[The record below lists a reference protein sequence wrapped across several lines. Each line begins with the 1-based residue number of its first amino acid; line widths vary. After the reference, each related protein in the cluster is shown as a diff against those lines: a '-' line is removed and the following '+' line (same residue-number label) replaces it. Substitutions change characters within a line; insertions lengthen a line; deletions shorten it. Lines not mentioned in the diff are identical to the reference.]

1 MMLAGCLGRVISNE
15 AMISF
20 VSVVTFTLSKCWK
33 LVAVGTHRT
42 SFFDGLSA
50 DTESQRTSPQAH
62 IGPAATLRTS
72 HHMETEVNVLALVK
86 GEEKFIFLF
95 DDENCDETLRQL
107 ARFAA
112 NPDLDFSWYD
122 AAMLSRKIRETVA
135 DEVSAIDGT
144 EELASEEFDTL
155 SIDDFA

>member
-1 MMLAGCLGRVISNE
+1 
-15 AMISF
+15 
-20 VSVVTFTLSKCWK
+20 
-33 LVAVGTHRT
+33 
-42 SFFDGLSA
+42 
-50 DTESQRTSPQAH
+50 
-62 IGPAATLRTS
+62 
-72 HHMETEVNVLALVK
+72 METEVNVLALVK

-135 DEVSAIDGT
+135 VEATASDGT
-144 EELASEEFDTL
+144 EELASEEFDSL